1 MTADDVALL
10 ARWRAGDSAAGE
22 TLTRSTFPLVFR
34 FFDTKVPTQA
44 LDLSQQTFLALVEGR
59 GRAEIRSSFRAYVLG
74 IARHVLIA
82 HLRHHYRAGF
92 EPAEVSVLEAL
103 PDPATT
109 PTSRVYAQQQRAH
122 VVQALQKLA
131 LDHQVALEM
140 HYWNE
145 LSIAEI
151 ADVLDCT
158 PGSIKARLF
167 RARKALQTAVAAMR
181 EGEEPAIGV
190 LEDALSSV
198 APKG

>member
-1 MTADDVALL
+1 MSTQDVALL
-10 ARWRAGDSAAGE
+10 ERWRGGDKAAGE
-22 TLTRSTFPLVFR
+22 ALTRRGFPLVFR
-34 FFDTKVPTQA
+34 FFDTKVPSQA

-59 GRAEIRSSFRAYVLG
+59 GRAEIRSSFRAYLLG

-82 HLRHHYRAGF
+82 HLRRNYRSGF
-92 EPAEVSVLEAL
+92 EPAHLSVLEAL
-103 PDPATT
+103 PDLATT
-109 PTSRVYAQQQRAH
+109 PTARLHAAQQRAH

-167 RARKALQTAVAAMR
+167 RARKALQAAVAALR
-181 EGEEPAIGV
+181 DGTEPALGA
-190 LEDALSSV
+190 LEDELSSV
-198 APKG
+198 APKL

>member
-1 MTADDVALL
+1 MSEDVELL
-10 ARWRAGDSAAGE
+10 ERWRGGDLEAGE
-22 TLTRSTFPLVFR
+22 TLTRRCFSLVFR
-34 FFDTKVPTQA
+34 FFDTKAPSQA
-44 LDLSQQTFLALVEGR
+44 LDLSQQTLLALVEGR
-59 GRAEIRSSFRAYVLG
+59 GRLEIRSSFRAYLLG

-82 HLRHHYRAGF
+82 HLRLTYREGF
-92 EPAEVSVLEAL
+92 EPDQASLLEAL

-109 PTSRVYAQQQRAH
+109 PSGRFHHRQQRARI
-122 VVQALQKLA
+122 VEALHHLA

-167 RARKALQTAVAAMR
+167 RARKALQAAVAKLP
-181 EGEEPAIGV
+181 GGV
-190 LEDALSSV
+190 ELGLGPLEDELSSV
-198 APKG
+198 APQ